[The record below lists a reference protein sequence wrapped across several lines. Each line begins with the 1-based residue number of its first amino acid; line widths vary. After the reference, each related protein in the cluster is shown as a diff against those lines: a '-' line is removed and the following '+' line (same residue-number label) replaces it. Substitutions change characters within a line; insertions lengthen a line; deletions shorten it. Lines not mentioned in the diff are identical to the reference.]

1 MPRVNRKSKNFLSL
15 IPSNI
20 RLGSMR
26 CHLNWHQLEQR
37 MHFLKRVFIIL
48 SLKPNP
54 GRGGQLILLANIF
67 LSLSRDVDAV
77 EWQEKI
83 SSKWNC
89 PLAPS
94 WIKET
99 RARIRRRDADIYAL
113 MNPKPVICRLS
124 LTSCHTQAQKRTFC
138 RVFKSRGQT
147 KRPGWALD
155 FPLWYYLFLH

>member
-1 MPRVNRKSKNFLSL
+1 
-15 IPSNI
+15 
-20 RLGSMR
+20 MR

-37 MHFLKRVFIIL
+37 MHFLKCVFIIL

-54 GRGGQLILLANIF
+54 GRVGQLISLANIF

-124 LTSCHTQAQKRTFC
+124 LSHFLPHTSTKANFLPCIQIARSNQKTGMSFGFSSL
-138 RVFKSRGQT
+138 VLSL
-147 KRPGWALD
+147 PALIVGSQMEAMR
-155 FPLWYYLFLH
+155 